1 MRGCSLLAV
10 HQNLILIAEC
20 SDFTQTSALLTVL
33 ISLSNAFFFFLSIDH
48 LPHSLFQYLYS
59 LIPYSALTLCQKMLK
74 KENWKWPSFIQPC
87 SKYLFIY
94 LEIDT

>member
-1 MRGCSLLAV
+1 MAV

-33 ISLSNAFFFFLSIDH
+33 ISLSNAFLFFLSIDH
-48 LPHSLFQYLYS
+48 LPHSLFQYLCS

-74 KENWKWPSFIQPC
+74 KKTGSDQVLYNPVQNIC
-87 SKYLFIY
+87 LFIY